1 MKGTYQ
7 IEGPGKLTL
16 RKSPIL
22 VTGSCFSTQIGKRLE
37 DEGFAVVANPFGIL
51 FNPASIAAALERL
64 DSGRHFTAEDVI
76 VRDGRY
82 VSFHHHGAF
91 ARQSPQAFLE
101 EANAALDEACRQWQ
115 QTGAVILTLGTSWVF
130 RHLERDIIVA
140 NCHKVPAHE
149 FRREFLST
157 GQTVRLLEPL
167 IRRHPEKKWI
177 FTVSPIRH
185 LADGAHGNQI
195 SKASLLL
202 AIDEL
207 QKRHGVEVHYFPAYE
222 ILLDELRDYR
232 WYAEDTVHPSEEAV
246 RIICDRFIS
255 WIDID

>member
-7 IEGPGKLTL
+7 IEGLGKLTL
-16 RKSPIL
+16 LQGRVL
-22 VTGSCFSTQIGKRLE
+22 VTGSCFSTEIGKRLE
-37 DEGFAVVANPFGIL
+37 DEGFAVCSNPFGIL

-64 DSGRHFTAEDVI
+64 DSGKPFTAEDVI
-76 VRDGRY
+76 VRDGKF

-91 ARQSPQAFLE
+91 ARQSPEAFLE
-101 EANAALDEACRQWQ
+101 EANASLEDACRKWQ
-115 QTGAVILTLGTSWVF
+115 QTGAVIITLGTSWVF

-140 NCHKVPAHE
+140 NCHKVPARE
-149 FRREFLST
+149 FRREFLT
-157 GQTVRLLEPL
+157 TEQTVRLLEPIIL
-167 IRRHPEKKWI
+167 RHPEKQWV

-202 AIDEL
+202 AIDAL
-207 QKRHGVEVHYFPAYE
+207 QKLPTVHYFPAYE

-246 RIICDRFIS
+246 NIICDRFMK
-255 WIDID
+255 WIIA